1 MPKTAFSTFFQGEF
15 DVDQLLIRVGYP
27 VSQDPDLTGLPHDL
41 RQWIAN
47 DVVCSSCGVGGAIV
61 VGRSRARGTGKAVS
75 QAHFRFL
82 SDGAAG
88 AHDPLCDFYD
98 ELVIPKTDH
107 LVDFRGAQSEL
118 TRAVGELVCR
128 GIELRLFS
136 QTTMREMRQWF
147 LDTKKAHVFRMDV
160 SEEMVRWC
168 AALWEHAWQD
178 GLPFQPAFGDL
189 PGFDWKRA
197 AGKRFGEINAGL
209 IERCRKH
216 WWGFREKDGLART
229 LQLIRKSETQTVF
242 DVRVLAD
249 KYQMTIDL
257 ANFAAKYSGVVKA
270 PVIYRNQA
278 PPKGAVALLALS
290 ALLLFVGNWQLDR
303 AVEMFVRLRTAEPAR
318 DETAGNLIGLNP
330 FHDFVA
336 WESVMLAREVAADS
350 HNGLSASDQLTM
362 IEADLRDQ
370 YRRWK
375 ASARP

>member
-1 MPKTAFSTFFQGEF
+1 
-15 DVDQLLIRVGYP
+15 
-27 VSQDPDLTGLPHDL
+27 
-41 RQWIAN
+41 
-47 DVVCSSCGVGGAIV
+47 
-61 VGRSRARGTGKAVS
+61 
-75 QAHFRFL
+75 
-82 SDGAAG
+82 
-88 AHDPLCDFYD
+88 
-98 ELVIPKTDH
+98 
-107 LVDFRGAQSEL
+107 
-118 TRAVGELVCR
+118 
-128 GIELRLFS
+128 
-136 QTTMREMRQWF
+136 MREMRQWF

-216 WWGFREKDGLART
+216 WWGLREKDGLART
-229 LQLIRKSETQTVF
+229 LQLVRKSETQTVF